1 MSCDTRIAVCTG
13 AKMFILNKYK
23 LFTGFSVTKLYF
35 LINMLNNKIVPCLNQ
50 CRISDYLREKK
61 INLRPHRLRL
71 RPNYMRFQSIVSRIS
86 RLIVITPSET
96 ISFGKANKSKKVRWH
111 VQSLLR
117 GPLDQSLTSIN
128 HLKVLLLLPSR
139 SDSWP
144 SLAGVKQ
151 DLSPQKPL
159 IHRDKK
165 RQCGIKYF
173 CISLFFFSNNQT
185 FWQTM

>member
-1 MSCDTRIAVCTG
+1 MWYTYGRVYG

-111 VQSLLR
+111 VQSLR
-117 GPLDQSLTSIN
+117 TERPT
-128 HLKVLLLLPSR
+128 R
-139 SDSWP
+139 SE
-144 SLAGVKQ
+144 LNQ
-151 DLSPQKPL
+151 HKPL
-159 IHRDKK
+159 KGTSTSPLSIGFLTITGR
-165 RQCGIKYF
+165 
-173 CISLFFFSNNQT
+173 S
-185 FWQTM
+185 

>member
-35 LINMLNNKIVPCLNQ
+35 LINMLNNKIVPFLNQ
-50 CRISDYLREKK
+50 CRISDDLRENK

-71 RPNYMRFQSIVSRIS
+71 RPNSMRFQSIVSRIS
-86 RLIVITPSET
+86 RLIVITPLET

-144 SLAGVKQ
+144 SLAGV
-151 DLSPQKPL
+151 
-159 IHRDKK
+159 
-165 RQCGIKYF
+165 
-173 CISLFFFSNNQT
+173 ISRILVRRSRLYTEIRRGNVE
-185 FWQTM
+185 